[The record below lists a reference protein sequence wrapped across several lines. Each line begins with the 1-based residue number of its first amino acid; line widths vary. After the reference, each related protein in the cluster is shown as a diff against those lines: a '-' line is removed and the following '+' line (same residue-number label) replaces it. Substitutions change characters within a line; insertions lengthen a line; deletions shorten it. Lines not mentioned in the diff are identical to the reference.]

1 MAQNFIWHKLDERE
15 REKIRKNSK
24 KLLNEFASKLTKIKS
39 TEKHFENNSGTRE
52 EGSGW
57 ETVKDFRDL
66 MFLNAPFVED
76 NHLVAEKGSWK
87 K

>member
-1 MAQNFIWHKLDERE
+1 M
-15 REKIRKNSK
+15 
-24 KLLNEFASKLTKIKS
+24 T
-39 TEKHFENNSGTRE
+39 FENNSGTRE
-52 EGSGW
+52 EGDGW
-57 ETVKDFRDL
+57 EKDKDFRDL

>member
-1 MAQNFIWHKLDERE
+1 MAQNFIWHKLDEKE
-15 REKIRKNSK
+15 REKIKKNSK

-39 TEKHFENNSGTRE
+39 TEKHFENNSGTRD
-52 EGSGW
+52 EGNGW
-57 ETVKDFRDL
+57 ETDKDFRDL
-66 MFLNAPFVED
+66 MFLNAPFIED